1 MKTLQY
7 AIRFLMRSKAYTII
21 NLLGLSFSLACC
33 MVLARYV
40 HRELTVDTH
49 CVDRENVY
57 GVINYNNDN
66 KYLSEI
72 RSYND
77 SVIIDPSFIETKAEA
92 ILYAKEYVMEE
103 NHRYLVKALV
113 ADSLYLKL
121 FHYDV
126 VKGEAKL
133 KSPHSVL
140 LIEDYAQ
147 KIYGNQNPIGKVLK
161 YSNGKEL
168 QVEGVIKRP
177 SNKTS
182 INCDIILSI
191 DLSKNRKWDRVSRD
205 FYVFK
210 PGVDIEKMNAI
221 GSVPRYLN
229 DPQYDTRTYTFSF
242 IPMKDVYWTEG
253 LLEMSDASMWN
264 KGHRS
269 HLLILEGVGLLLLFT
284 GLLNFINLYFIT
296 MVKRGRG
303 YALRKVFGAGNRQL
317 FSLIY
322 IENLL
327 LIAASLLCAWLW
339 QGLAAGYVHQW
350 IGLTGTYQA
359 FDVLLTVGILFILP
373 LLTSLYP
380 YYRYSRNVPVTA
392 IRSERNSA
400 DTVRTRMFFLGIQY
414 ALTFI
419 LIVLSFYFNKQL
431 NLLTTTDPGFR
442 TNEIIIANLVYESND
457 FSSYNP
463 EIIKQRQMRVRS
475 IDEKLNACPDIMCW
489 EANFS
494 CLIDALNSGTYIGKD
509 GKTAMLSARWSAPA
523 LFDVFDL
530 KFVEGGIPNKGGESS
545 IDYTVVNRAGLKA
558 LGYDSLEGAMLSEKN
573 PMVTMGQPSPSIPI
587 AGVVD
592 DFYCGHLSAGK
603 QPMVFF
609 VIHHNIGDVYQ
620 IACVPGRQQAV
631 LDYLRKLEQE
641 VYGTEDFEYMLL
653 EDKIDEMYRED
664 RRVAAVYSVFAFIAI
679 IISSM
684 GLFGISLFDIRQRY
698 KEIGIRKVNGA
709 KVMDIWRLLF
719 RKYLVVLGSAFAVA
733 VPVVVL
739 LIQQVTEDLVVKA
752 PLGIGMFLVAL
763 LLVAL
768 ISLGTLFWQVNRAAR
783 INPSEVVKSE

>member
-66 KYLSEI
+66 KFLSQI
-72 RSYND
+72 ISYND
-77 SVIIDPSFIETKAEA
+77 SVIIDPSYIETKAEV
-92 ILYAKEYVMEE
+92 IMYAKSYVMEE

-126 VKGEAKL
+126 VRGEATL
-133 KSPHSVL
+133 KSPTSAL
-140 LIEDYAQ
+140 LMEDFAQ

-161 YSNGKEL
+161 YSNGREL
-168 QVEGVIKRP
+168 VVEGVVKRP
-177 SNKTS
+177 SNKAS

-191 DLSKNRKWDRVSRD
+191 DLSPKRAWDRMTKE

-221 GSVPRYLN
+221 GSVARYIN
-229 DPQYDTRTYTFSF
+229 NPQYDSRTYTFSF
-242 IPMKDVYWTEG
+242 IPVKDIYWLDDFSDTDDRSM
-253 LLEMSDASMWN
+253 LE

-303 YALRKVFGAGNRQL
+303 YALRKVFGAGNKQL
-317 FSLIY
+317 FSLIC
-322 IENLL
+322 IENFL
-327 LIAASLLCAWLW
+327 LIAASLLFAWLW
-339 QGLAAGYVHQW
+339 QGLAASYVNQW
-350 IGLTGTYQA
+350 IGDIGSFQI
-359 FDVLLTVGILFILP
+359 FDVLLTAGILFFLP

-380 YYRYSRNVPVTA
+380 YFRYSRNVPVTA

-400 DTVRTRMFFLGIQY
+400 DTVRSRMLFLGIQY
-414 ALTFI
+414 VLTFI

-431 NLLTTTDPGFR
+431 NLLTSTDLGFR
-442 TNEIIIANLVYESND
+442 TKEIIVANLVYESND
-457 FSSYNP
+457 YTFYSD
-463 EIIKQRQMRVRS
+463 ETIKQRQQHVRT
-475 IDEKLNACPDIMCW
+475 IDEKLNACPDIMSW

-494 CLIDALNSGTYIGKD
+494 CLTDALNEFSYIGKD
-509 GKTAMLSARWSAPA
+509 GKTAMLFARWCSPS
-523 LFDVFDL
+523 LFDVFNL
-530 KFVEGGIPNKGGESS
+530 KFIEGGIPTKGGETS
-545 IDYTVVNRAGLKA
+545 IDYTIVNRAGLKA
-558 LGYDSLEGAMLSEKN
+558 LGYDTLEGAMITEKT
-573 PMVTMGQPSPSIPI
+573 PMVALGRPSPSLPI
-587 AGVVD
+587 AGVID
-592 DFYCGHLSAGK
+592 DFYSGHLSMGK

-631 LDYLRKLEQE
+631 INYLHKLERE
-641 VYGTEDFEYMLL
+641 VYGTEDFEYMLV
-653 EDKIDEMYRED
+653 EDKIDEMYEED
-664 RRVAAVYSVFAFIAI
+664 RRVASIYSVFAFIAI
-679 IISSM
+679 VISSM

-698 KEIGIRKVNGA
+698 KEIAIRKVNGA

-719 RKYLVVLGSAFAVA
+719 TKYLAVLGAAFAVA
-733 VPVVVL
+733 IPIVVF
-739 LIQQVTEDLVVKA
+739 LIGLFTEELVVKA
-752 PLGIGMFLVAL
+752 PLSIGMFLIAL
-763 LLVAL
+763 MLVAL

-783 INPSEVVKSE
+783 INPADVVKSE